1 MEHPNKYED
10 RAFSCT
16 ANIVLVVLVLWL
28 ISDWSKA
35 LPVEKQSVSVCIVL
49 SPSGLCVFYDVSLQ
63 SQVSE
68 VLAASDESDTS
79 WPFDMEGRQS
89 CGNIDG
95 FGNTQKEKIQTSPS
109 PIGGKN

>member
-1 MEHPNKYED
+1 M
-10 RAFSCT
+10 
-16 ANIVLVVLVLWL
+16 
-28 ISDWSKA
+28 
-35 LPVEKQSVSVCIVL
+35 SVCIVL

-95 FGNTQKEKIQTSPS
+95 FSNTQKEEIQTFPT
-109 PIGGKN
+109 PFGGKN